1 MAIVDTRREK
11 ANVSEVMNI
20 IGDVKGKRVILLD
33 DMVDTAGSLCGA
45 AKALV
50 EIGGA
55 IEVHACASHGVLSG
69 PAIDRINESYFDELL
84 LIDTIPFPEGKQCDK
99 IKYISSAS
107 LFAEAISRVYEEVSI
122 SSLFN

>member
-1 MAIVDTRREK
+1 MAHR
-11 ANVSEVMNI
+11 
-20 IGDVKGKRVILLD
+20 
-33 DMVDTAGSLCGA
+33 
-45 AKALV
+45 
-50 EIGGA
+50 
-55 IEVHACASHGVLSG
+55 
-69 PAIDRINESYFDELL
+69 IDRINESYFDELL